1 MLHLYSDGVFF
12 AIKEVSLLDQGINA
26 PQCILQ
32 LEQVE

>member
-12 AIKEVSLLDQGINA
+12 AIKEVLLLDQGINA
-26 PQCILQ
+26 PLQ